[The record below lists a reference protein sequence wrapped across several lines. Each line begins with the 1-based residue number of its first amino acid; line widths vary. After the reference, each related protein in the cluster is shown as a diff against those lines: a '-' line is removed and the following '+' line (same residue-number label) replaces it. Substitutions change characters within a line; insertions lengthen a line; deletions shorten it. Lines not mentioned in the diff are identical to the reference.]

1 MPEPSI
7 HSILD
12 ESFPKSGK
20 DEWLRIASQ
29 ELGAQN
35 QIENLIWKI
44 GGLDFYPYYEEK
56 DLQNAIIFKKLSGST
71 SANGTAGKTYQK

>member
-7 HSILD
+7 HSILN

-20 DEWLRIASQ
+20 EEWLRIASQ

-44 GGLDFYPYYEEK
+44 GELDFYPYYEEK
-56 DLQNAIIFKKLSGST
+56 D
-71 SANGTAGKTYQK
+71 